1 MSKEGNLITVA
12 NCSLNQWAMDFDGN
26 EKRIIQCIQ
35 EAKEKGAKL
44 ILMPELVT
52 TGYSCQDHF
61 MERENYDLAM
71 NIIRNIT
78 LDKHLTKDTMVV
90 LGTPVLFDDIKY
102 NTMTFICNQKIVLI
116 RPKMILADD
125 GNYREARFFSPWT
138 KKGLSKFPLTGFG
151 EQKIVP
157 IGNGIIDMNGIK
169 IAAEVCEEL
178 WAPNPTNIPLYMN
191 GAHIIMNSSGSH
203 FEMNKIYKRIDLVRS
218 TTKRCGGV
226 YMYSNCV
233 GGDGDRLYFDG
244 GSITA
249 LNGNIIGIEERF
261 KMTDIEMLINTIDI
275 NDIIT
280 YRLKG
285 ASIQLQSSKINNPID
300 IINCNIKGLFNLK
313 NNKAIYNNRDN
324 KKKLTDINKIISGN
338 VNNVIQTYN
347 AKKDISNKDIVE
359 IVNASSCWLFDYI
372 RRSGAGGF
380 LLPLSGGA
388 DSAAVCTIV
397 YNMCDLMKKNKMNNI
412 VKNFLNDKLKITN
425 NKSLLSSIIFQ
436 KIITCVYLP
445 NEGKSSGET
454 ENRSKNIVKLFL
466 DKEKNKN
473 PENWHNVPITPL
485 YKGAQEIMFNNIKL
499 KQKSTINNMSKL
511 IQDARNSKKKGTD
524 WSKLS
529 EQQKYFRSVS
539 LADENIQARLRMVLT
554 YLLAQIFA
562 TNGFLLTLACSN
574 SDEILI
580 GYYTKYDASSG
591 DINPIGSLP
600 KIYVN
605 RILDYYG
612 HLMLKSNQKTNAL
625 LDTLNATPTAELQN
639 LGKNSSGKENIVQS
653 NEDDFGMT
661 YRQIEFIGNLRSQ
674 GFGMIDVYKKAR
686 KATLFANEND
696 AKKKVE
702 IFYNRYAINRNKATI
717 VTPSVH
723 LLPNPDDNRFD
734 LRPFLYP
741 PCTKQNKIIDELSK
755 KKNTSGKKT
764 SNNNNNK

>member
-1 MSKEGNLITVA
+1 MIKKNLITVA

-26 EKRIIQCIQ
+26 EKRIVQCIKD
-35 EAKEKGAKL
+35 AKEKGAKI

-78 LDKHLTKDTMVV
+78 LDNDLSKDTMII
-90 LGTPVLFDDIKY
+90 LGSPVLFDDIKY
-102 NTMTFICNQKIVLI
+102 NTMIFICNQKIVLI

-138 KKGLSKFPLTGFG
+138 KKGLYEFPLSDFNI
-151 EQKIVP
+151 QKTAP
-157 IGNGIIDMNGIK
+157 IGFGIIDMNGIK
-169 IAAEVCEEL
+169 ISAEVCEEL
-178 WAPNPTNIPLYMN
+178 WAPNPTNIPLYMS
-191 GAHIIMNSSGSH
+191 GVHIVLNSSGSH

-218 TTKRCGGV
+218 ATKRCGGV

-244 GSITA
+244 GSMTA

-261 KMTDIEMLINTIDI
+261 KMTDIEILINTIDI

-285 ASIQLQSSKINNPID
+285 ASIQLQSSKINYKID
-300 IINCNIKGLFNLK
+300 TIISNIDGLLDSK
-313 NNKAIYNNRDN
+313 NNTIYNDRDN
-324 KKKLTDINKIISGN
+324 KKKLMNINKSISGN
-338 VNNVIQTYN
+338 VNKILQTYN

-359 IVNASSCWLFDYI
+359 IVNASSCWLFDYV

-397 YNMCDLMKKNKMNNI
+397 YNMCELMKKNKMNNI
-412 VKNFLNDKLKITN
+412 VKNFLNDKLKIN
-425 NKSLLSSIIFQ
+425 ANKSNLSSIIFQ

-445 NEGKSSGET
+445 NKGKSSSET

-466 DKEKNKN
+466 DKEKNDN
-473 PENWHNVPITPL
+473 PENWHNVPISPL

-499 KQKSTINNMSKL
+499 KQKSIINMSKL
-511 IQDARNSKKKGTD
+511 IQDARNSKKKGIE
-524 WSKLS
+524 WSKLN
-529 EQQKYFRSVS
+529 EQQKYFSSVS
-539 LADENIQARLRMVLT
+539 LADENIQARLRMVVT

-612 HLMLKSNQKTNAL
+612 HLMLKPNEKTNAL
-625 LDTLNATPTAELQN
+625 LDTLNAKPTAELQN
-639 LGKNSSGKENIVQS
+639 LGKKSSGKEIIVQTD
-653 NEDDFGMT
+653 EDDFGMT

-674 GFGMIDVYKKAR
+674 GFGMIDVYKKA
-686 KATLFANEND
+686 KKSTLFTDEND

-702 IFYNRYAINRNKATI
+702 TFYNKYSINRNKATI

-741 PCTKQNKIIDELSK
+741 PCTKQIETIEQLYK
-755 KKNTSGKKT
+755 KKNHQKKKET
-764 SNNNNNK
+764 NKK